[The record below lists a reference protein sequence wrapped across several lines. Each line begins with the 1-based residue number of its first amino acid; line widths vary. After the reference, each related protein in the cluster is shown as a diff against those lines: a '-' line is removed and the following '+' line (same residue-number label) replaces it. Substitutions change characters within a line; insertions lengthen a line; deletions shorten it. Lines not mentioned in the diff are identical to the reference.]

1 MSELIIRHSAKEDLD
16 AIMEIVAMGSAWL
29 KSQGVRQ
36 WINGYPSRER
46 ICQDMEMNESFV
58 CEENGKVI
66 GTAVLSL
73 RNEPTY
79 DVIYDGAWLTDGT
92 YGVIHRIG
100 IHNDCK
106 GRGVAAKFV
115 AAIEKMCINAGINA
129 VRVDTHEMNKSMRRM
144 VEKNGFTYCGVIIL
158 ENGDPRVAYEKV
170 LE

>member
-1 MSELIIRHSAKEDLD
+1 MSELIIRHTKEEDLD

-29 KSQGVRQ
+29 KNQGVHQ
-36 WINGYPSRER
+36 WVNGYPSRER
-46 ICQDMEMNESFV
+46 ICQDMELNESFV
-58 CEENGKVI
+58 CEKDGNVI

-79 DVIYDGAWLTDGT
+79 DVIYEGQWLTQDT

-106 GRGVAAKFV
+106 GQGIAAKFV
-115 AAIEKMCINAGINA
+115 EEIENMCIKEGISA

-144 VEKNGFTYCGVIIL
+144 VEKNGFTYCGKIKL
-158 ENGDPRVAYEKV
+158 ESGDWRVAYEKV
-170 LE
+170 I